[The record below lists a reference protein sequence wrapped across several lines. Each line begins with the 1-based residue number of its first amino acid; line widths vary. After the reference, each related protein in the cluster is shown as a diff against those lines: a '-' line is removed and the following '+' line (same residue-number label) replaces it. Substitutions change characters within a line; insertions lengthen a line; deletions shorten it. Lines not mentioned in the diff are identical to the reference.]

1 MVKIE
6 FVNGDKINGEIIHET
21 DNIIKV
27 WIIENETITFNKRF
41 IKNMV
46 RGI

>member
-6 FVNGDKINGEIIHET
+6 FKNGDKIDGEIIHET

-27 WIIENETITFNKRF
+27 RIIENETIIFNKRL

-46 RGI
+46 RGV